1 MISADWKAVWD
12 ALMVAYGHQPM
23 EMRVGLALAAAFLA
37 LMVLEGLRAS
47 FLPPRHAPAPARKAN
62 AAPPPVAAIPEPAK
76 PQAMAPAPAR
86 MIGPAYAIPPQTLA
100 PAMRRAM
107 AATRKRDTTPPRRHR
122 SPRPKIRRR
131 PVAIHSEQG
140 DSLS

>member
-12 ALMVAYGHQPM
+12 ALMVAYGHQPI
-23 EMRVGLALAAAFLA
+23 EMRVGLALAAAFLV

-47 FLPPRHAPAPARKAN
+47 FLPRRHAPAPAPRAN
-62 AAPPPVAAIPEPAK
+62 AAPPPVVAIPEPTK
-76 PQAMAPAPAR
+76 PQAMATVRA
-86 MIGPAYAIPPQTLA
+86 IGPATAIPPQTLV

-107 AATRKRDTTPPRRHR
+107 AATRKRDTTPPLRHR
-122 SPRPKIRRR
+122 SPRPKIRRN
-131 PVAIHSEQG
+131 PVAIHSEQS

>member
-12 ALMVAYGHQPM
+12 ALMVAYGHQPI
-23 EMRVGLALAAAFLA
+23 EMRVGLALAAAFLV

-47 FLPPRHAPAPARKAN
+47 FLPRRPAPAPAPRAN
-62 AAPPPVAAIPEPAK
+62 AAPPPVVAIPEPAK
-76 PQAMAPAPAR
+76 PQAMAPTPAR
-86 MIGPAYAIPPQTLA
+86 MIGPATAIPPQTLV

-107 AATRKRDTTPPRRHR
+107 AATRKRDTTPPLRHR
-122 SPRPKIRRR
+122 SPRPKIRRN
-131 PVAIHSEQG
+131 PVVIHSEQS